1 MNIQQ
6 LEYLVAV
13 DRFKNFTKAA
23 DYCNVTQAT
32 LSAMVKKLEEE
43 LDCVLF
49 DRKSNPILTTDIGQ
63 TIIDECKIVLAHC
76 RQIKEKA
83 KKYTGG
89 AIGGKIKLGVIP
101 TIASSLLPRII
112 KSLLETYPKLLIEI
126 VETPTNNIIKQLKD
140 GTIDVGIIATPST
153 DENIEEKILYYEA
166 LMVYGEVDKTM
177 KYLIPEEIKNHKIW
191 LLEEGHCLREQF
203 VQLCALKKKDLKP
216 NNLTFDANSF
226 ETLLGM
232 VDEFGGL
239 TLIPELYY
247 QSLPKEKQDKV
258 SFFHAPIPVREVSM
272 VYYRPFAKER
282 IISAL
287 ADFITGN
294 VGGDLMSKRYG
305 NAELVIARV

>member
-6 LEYLVAV
+6 MEYLVAV

-43 LDCVLF
+43 LGCVLF
-49 DRKSNPILTTDIGQ
+49 DRKSSPILTTDIGQ

-76 RQIKEKA
+76 RQIHEKA
-83 KKYTGG
+83 KKHSGLVE
-89 AIGGKIKLGVIP
+89 GKLKLGVIP

-112 KSLLETYPKLLIEI
+112 KPLLATHPKLHLEI
-126 VETPTNNIIKQLKD
+126 VETPTRNIIKHIKD
-140 GTIDVGIIATPST
+140 GTLDAGIIATPGT
-153 DENIEEKILYYEA
+153 DETIEEKILYYET

-177 KYLIPEEIKNHKIW
+177 KYIMPEEIKNSKVW

-203 VQLCALKKKDLKP
+203 IQLCALKKKDTKP
-216 NNLTFDANSF
+216 QNLTFDANSF

-247 QSLPKEKQDKV
+247 QSLPKEKQEKV
-258 SFFHAPIPVREVSM
+258 SLFHPPVPVREVSL

-282 IISAL
+282 IITAL
-287 ADFITGN
+287 AELITGTIEKT
-294 VGGDLMSKRYG
+294 LMSKRYS

>member
-23 DYCNVTQAT
+23 EYCNVTQAT
-32 LSAMVKKLEEE
+32 LSTMVKKLEEE
-43 LDCVLF
+43 LNCVLF
-49 DRKSNPILTTDIGQ
+49 DRKSNPILTTSVGRE
-63 TIIDECKIVLAHC
+63 IINECKIVLAHC
-76 RQIKEKA
+76 HQIQEKA
-83 KKYTGG
+83 KKHSGTVE
-89 AIGGKIKLGVIP
+89 GKIKLGIIP
-101 TIASSLLPRII
+101 TIAASLLPKII
-112 KSLLETYPKLLIEI
+112 KPLLTTYPKVHIEI
-126 VETPTNNIIKQLKD
+126 LETPTQSIIKHLKE
-140 GTIDVGIIATPST
+140 GTIDAGIIATPGI
-153 DENIEEKILYYEA
+153 DETIEETILYYEA

-177 KYLIPEEIKNHKIW
+177 KYIMPEEIKNNKVW

-203 VQLCALKKKDLKP
+203 IQLCALKKKDTKP

-247 QSLPKEKQDKV
+247 QSLPKEKQEKV
-258 SFFHAPIPVREVSM
+258 SFFHVPVPVREVSL

-282 IISAL
+282 VVHAL
-287 ADFITGN
+287 AEFITEN
-294 VGGDLMSKRYG
+294 IEKTLLSRQYS